1 MQVNAR
7 PTSAH
12 RAQSTH
18 MKLFDARI
26 SRRPTGGL
34 SVTLSGELDLST
46 LDQLNEALDGS
57 LDGTSEL
64 VVLDLR
70 ELTFLDSSG
79 LRVMLG
85 LHARLQDAGGRLVLV
100 RGPRRVHRVFEL
112 TRATEELDIVANP
125 AEVDAERDVSAE
137 AG

>member
-1 MQVNAR
+1 
-7 PTSAH
+7 
-12 RAQSTH
+12 

-34 SVTLSGELDLST
+34 SVALSGELDLST
-46 LDQLNEALDGS
+46 LDQLTDALDRS
-57 LDGTSEL
+57 LDGTPEL

-85 LHARLQDAGGRLVLV
+85 LHARLHDAGGRLVLV
-100 RGPRRVHRVFEL
+100 RGPRRVHRVLEL
-112 TRATEELDIVANP
+112 TRATEELDIVVDP